1 MLQCS
6 SYIHS
11 DLFFIFLRTDI
22 FKIQQMC
29 LFVGELLVGCWNT
42 LACLKRVPNSFRSLD
57 LHCLPNSPQDWAK
70 VTLAWDRAWVS
81 PLPCFLAFLMS
92 FPHCSIV
99 FTLPCLPDVI
109 SPLSYS
115 FHLGTLLIIL
125 TLTFVSE
132 FASEA
137 YLTQFQELQH
147 NINRKL
153 GDRNASRGP
162 LTAVRMGSWWL

>member
-11 DLFFIFLRTDI
+11 DLFFIFLHTDI

-70 VTLAWDRAWVS
+70 VTLAWVPHR
-81 PLPCFLAFLMS
+81 PCLSLTLAL
-92 FPHCSIV
+92 
-99 FTLPCLPDVI
+99 LPCLPDVI